1 MQHGSDLIGLVEQ
14 AAVIACPAGGHL
26 IGADLLAVEINVI
39 QPQRCGAGIR
49 RPQPR
54 LYGERPAHHCTGGRF
69 PAGFGEFRAHKL
81 GFPLGCRV
89 QQGGDEHRRFAPQG
103 LLGASSGIG
112 PNLHTGVIFLQRL
125 QRQARRVHRGGVSG
139 YTGFIV
145 QQRGKIRGQGN
156 LQAVL
161 RLADVPAVPFQLP
174 AEHGGMVQPN
184 GGPLMVKPEAGHS
197 QHGSLP
203 LLRHILGKQR
213 QLGVQIIQNQT
224 AVDPLIHPDGPIAAD
239 GGISLVRRYIGRGHP
254 VKLEA
259 VFIQQ

>member
-26 IGADLLAVEINVI
+26 IGADLLAVEINII
-39 QPQRCGAGIR
+39 QPQRRGAGIR
-49 RPQPR
+49 GPQPR
-54 LYGERPAHHCTGGRF
+54 LYGERRAHHCTGGGF
-69 PAGFGEFRAHKL
+69 PAGFGGFRAHKL
-81 GFPLGCRV
+81 GFPLGCWV

-139 YTGFIV
+139 FTGFIV

-174 AEHGGMVQPN
+174 AEHGGMSSPTGVRSWSNQRPVTVSMVHSPFCAIYWAN
-184 GGPLMVKPEAGHS
+184 NASLAYRSSRIRRLSIPLYTRMGR
-197 QHGSLP
+197 
-203 LLRHILGKQR
+203 LR
-213 QLGVQIIQNQT
+213 
-224 AVDPLIHPDGPIAAD
+224 PMAA
-239 GGISLVRRYIGRGHP
+239 
-254 VKLEA
+254 
-259 VFIQQ
+259 